1 MGTLNEVLG
10 VAIKDDSDKLR
21 GKRSSAML
29 FEEFGSFPKFLD
41 VWQTSMPNVQEGNI
55 AFGQAIGAGTGGS
68 EGSDFQGA
76 MEMLSYP
83 DGYNVYSLPNF

>member
-1 MGTLNEVLG
+1 
-10 VAIKDDSDKLR
+10 
-21 GKRSSAML
+21 
-29 FEEFGSFPKFLD
+29 
-41 VWQTSMPNVQEGNI
+41 MPNVQEGNI

>member
-1 MGTLNEVLG
+1 MGTSNEVLG

-41 VWQTSMPNVQEGNI
+41 VWQTSIPNVQEGSI
-55 AFGQAIGAGTGGS
+55 AFGQAIGCGTGGS
-68 EGSDFQGA
+68 EGSDFSGA
-76 MEMLSYP
+76 LEMLNYP